1 MATRNKTT
9 SPAVR
14 KEVSELMKLYYD
26 GEHTVALR
34 RAVKLALRHSDSA
47 LVFKL
52 VGVLHW
58 AAFLACA
65 SGVSRD
71 EAKTGGHRH
80 MLTALSAYST
90 SAWLAP
96 DCIDAALS
104 HAEMLAQSEQYF
116 EAQAEF
122 DRALRISDPVDPAE
136 NSLGFDLYC
145 DKSFTKAERIRN
157 ARGSARD
164 AMELFRAMICD
175 EFVPKESVQV
185 LNDIKLGGNSPAD
198 ARERAKRLATTF
210 PYSGRAQLLRAYVDL
225 ERVRGFDPSIDK
237 RRFLRRTLDMVQEPA
252 ITFPSSLVIA
262 LFHAKLLFILDE
274 YDDAE
279 CECRRALAVD
289 TPDDP
294 NIHDLPP
301 GSVSGA
307 EYDDR
312 VSFVKNLLRRLIGK
326 IIIVTALYSRTLTSE
341 AEDSLVSVR
350 VQPLLEIYNST
361 DKSSAKTITDAL
373 RFFKG
378 CNSWSFWICP
388 LSGRCDGRKFV
399 DTSSLWR
406 HLCSKHPDPD
416 ELWSKLQSVLDPTL
430 YENAPESD
438 RSLKWITLSQDSEQR
453 DFFRLIEL
461 KDMFESLFF
470 RLTLGKT
477 EPESLVEMRA
487 KKCRGGAEILDG
499 IKERLRTL
507 PADMCSSQFYEARSA
522 IQKLWLKFLKNTVLD
537 YRETIFPLVSSF
549 GKIKKCMGGDPN
561 IVGHIGAYKIDAIF
575 DDVPSVPGGKNVSV
589 VEHGSNPSDANKMG
603 TSKQNLKPSSSNG
616 THKTDEEPHECELCV
631 EDGNS
636 EGMTNQKL
644 SGPPMDVE
652 VKEMELSAILANM
665 ELELEVFG
673 SINIIELLCF
683 QENFNIPYAKGTS
696 SQLAEK
702 MGSTTSYKIVN
713 VLNENNADKDLFIL
727 HVIIQSFWNLRCF
740 RDEILRAPPVW
751 IVHINENRCIADLFY
766 EIFSAWEKNEHD
778 SVTCLLTSVKA
789 SLCKIANR
797 NMFQKLQAGIFFASE
812 VVEMILH
819 GLHMSE
825 ASLPFDFNSEI
836 EGQVWEFF
844 YEKEH
849 TKALYRLDDSSPQT
863 TKIKSFVELPVLYD
877 EQPFSE
883 GNCEHCGSPKIV
895 DVSPSNTPHLF
906 TIGLDWVGRCE
917 NQVQLS
923 EVLVGITQPL
933 DIKFLHK
940 GLHSSS
946 NYALASMICYAGG
959 RYVCFARDEDKWLI
973 CSAETVEAEDTW
985 EQLLERFRDC
995 RLQPQ
1000 VLFFEGIKQF
1010 ILVAFTVFNARL
1022 SEDSF
1027 DAIA

>member
-1 MATRNKTT
+1 MATRNKTA

-14 KEVSELMKLYYD
+14 KEVSELLKLYND
-26 GEHTVALR
+26 GEYTVALR
-34 RAVKLALRHSDSA
+34 RAVKLGLRHGDSA
-47 LVFKL
+47 LVLNL

-58 AAFLACA
+58 ATFIVCT
-65 SGVSRD
+65 GVSRERD
-71 EAKTGGHRH
+71 NAKTREHR
-80 MLTALSAYST
+80 LAALSAYSA

-104 HAEMLAQSEQYF
+104 HAEMLAESEQYF
-116 EAQAEF
+116 DAQAEF

-136 NSLGFDLYC
+136 NSPGFDLYG
-145 DKSFTKAERIRN
+145 DKSLTKAERIRN
-157 ARGSARD
+157 ARGRARD
-164 AMELFRAMICD
+164 AMERFGAMICD

-185 LNDIKLGGNSPAD
+185 LNGIKLGGNAPAD
-198 ARERAKRLATTF
+198 ARESAKLLATTF

-252 ITFPSSLVIA
+252 MTFPNSLVIA

-294 NIHDLPP
+294 NRHDLPP

-312 VSFVKNLLRRLIGK
+312 VSFVKNRLCRLIGK
-326 IIIVTALYSRTLTSE
+326 IIIGTALYSRTLTSE

-350 VQPLLEIYNST
+350 VQPLLEIYNAT

-378 CNSWSFWICP
+378 YSSWSFWICP

-406 HLCSKHPDPD
+406 HLYSKHPE
-416 ELWSKLQSVLDPTL
+416 ELWSKLQSVLDPKP
-430 YENAPESD
+430 YENTSESD

-470 RLTLGKT
+470 RLTFGET

-487 KKCRGGAEILDG
+487 KKCREGAEILDG

-507 PADMCSSQFYEARSA
+507 PADMCSSQFYEARSE
-522 IQKLWLKFLKNTVLD
+522 IQNLWLKFLKNSVLD
-537 YRETIFPLVSSF
+537 YREAIFPLVSSF
-549 GKIKKCMGGDPN
+549 VWGKIKKCMAGDPN
-561 IVGHIGAYKIDAIF
+561 IVGHIGASKIDLIF
-575 DDVPSVPGGKNVSV
+575 DDVPSVPGKNVSV

-603 TSKQNLKPSSSNG
+603 TSRQNLKLAVTRYNFLRPSSSNE
-616 THKTDEEPHECELCV
+616 TNKADEEPHESETCV
-631 EDGNS
+631 ENGNS

-652 VKEMELSAILANM
+652 VKEMELAEILANM
-665 ELELEVFG
+665 ELELEGDIFPAT
-673 SINIIELLCF
+673 LL
-683 QENFNIPYAKGTS
+683 QNQS
-696 SQLAEK
+696 AEE
-702 MGSTTSYKIVN
+702 MASTTSYKSVN
-713 VLNENNADKDLFIL
+713 VLNKNNVDKDLFIL
-727 HVIIQSFWNLRCF
+727 HVIIQSLWNLRCF
-740 RDEILRAPPVW
+740 RDELLRAPPVW

-797 NMFQKLQAGIFFASE
+797 NMFQKLQAGNFFASE

-825 ASLPFDFNSEI
+825 ASLHFDFNSEI
-836 EGQVWEFF
+836 EGQVVSPIRCGDCICRTHTLFGIKF
-844 YEKEH
+844 HVQVSCRCGNFLYEKEH
-849 TKALYRLDDSSPQT
+849 TRILYRLDDSSLQT
-863 TKIKSFVELPVLYD
+863 TKIKSFAELPVLYD
-877 EQPFSE
+877 EQPCSE

-895 DVSPSNTPHLF
+895 DVSPSNIPHLF
-906 TIGLDWVGRCE
+906 TIGLDWVGGCE
-917 NQVQLS
+917 NKVQLS
-923 EVLVGITQPL
+923 EVLVGITQAL
-933 DIKFLHK
+933 DIKFLRK
-940 GLHSSS
+940 GVHSSS
-946 NYALASMICYAGG
+946 NYSLASMICYAGG
-959 RYVCFARDEDKWLI
+959 RYVCFARDQDKWLI

-995 RLQPQ
+995 RLQPE
-1000 VLFFEGIKQF
+1000 VLFFEVIK
-1010 ILVAFTVFNARL
+1010 
-1022 SEDSF
+1022 
-1027 DAIA
+1027 

>member
-1 MATRNKTT
+1 
-9 SPAVR
+9 
-14 KEVSELMKLYYD
+14 
-26 GEHTVALR
+26 
-34 RAVKLALRHSDSA
+34 
-47 LVFKL
+47 
-52 VGVLHW
+52 
-58 AAFLACA
+58 
-65 SGVSRD
+65 
-71 EAKTGGHRH
+71 
-80 MLTALSAYST
+80 
-90 SAWLAP
+90 
-96 DCIDAALS
+96 
-104 HAEMLAQSEQYF
+104 MLAQSEQYF

-175 EFVPKESVQV
+175 KFVPKESVQV

-279 CECRRALAVD
+279 CECRERLPSTHLTTRTYTTYLLDLSVEQSMMIEGA
-289 TPDDP
+289 
-294 NIHDLPP
+294 IH
-301 GSVSGA
+301 GVSG
-307 EYDDR
+307 
-312 VSFVKNLLRRLIGK
+312 FVLCR
-326 IIIVTALYSRTLTSE
+326 
-341 AEDSLVSVR
+341 
-350 VQPLLEIYNST
+350 
-361 DKSSAKTITDAL
+361 
-373 RFFKG
+373 
-378 CNSWSFWICP
+378 
-388 LSGRCDGRKFV
+388 GRCDGRKFV

-430 YENAPESD
+430 YENATESA

-453 DFFRLIEL
+453 DFFSLIEL

-537 YRETIFPLVSSF
+537 YREAIFPLVSSLY
-549 GKIKKCMGGDPN
+549 GWKNKKCMGGDPN

-665 ELELEVFG
+665 ELELEGLIYSAYISFC
-673 SINIIELLCF
+673 LHK
-683 QENFNIPYAKGTS
+683 AK
-696 SQLAEK
+696 
-702 MGSTTSYKIVN
+702 
-713 VLNENNADKDLFIL
+713 
-727 HVIIQSFWNLRCF
+727 
-740 RDEILRAPPVW
+740 P
-751 IVHINENRCIADLFY
+751 
-766 EIFSAWEKNEHD
+766 
-778 SVTCLLTSVKA
+778 
-789 SLCKIANR
+789 
-797 NMFQKLQAGIFFASE
+797 
-812 VVEMILH
+812 
-819 GLHMSE
+819 E
-825 ASLPFDFNSEI
+825 ASLHFDFNSEI
-836 EGQVWEFF
+836 EGQ
-844 YEKEH
+844 
-849 TKALYRLDDSSPQT
+849 
-863 TKIKSFVELPVLYD
+863 
-877 EQPFSE
+877 
-883 GNCEHCGSPKIV
+883 
-895 DVSPSNTPHLF
+895 
-906 TIGLDWVGRCE
+906 
-917 NQVQLS
+917 
-923 EVLVGITQPL
+923 
-933 DIKFLHK
+933 
-940 GLHSSS
+940 
-946 NYALASMICYAGG
+946 ICYAGG

-1000 VLFFEGIKQF
+1000 VLFFEVIKQF